1 MKLSI
6 DLIYII
12 LPFLLGMTTSFFCRP
27 NANNTMNS
35 TGKVKIPSNIFIII
49 WPILYLLIGISWYLS
64 NKKLN
69 NSNNTV
75 NSTSNLL
82 FWILNIFLCLWLI
95 VYGCMNNKN
104 LAFLILILCLMMSIL
119 CYTYVK
125 KQIKF
130 LLVPLIVWLIVALQ
144 ISY

>member
-27 NANNTMNS
+27 TTNNTINS

-64 NKKLN
+64 NKK
-69 NSNNTV
+69 SN

-95 VYGCMNNKN
+95 VYGCMNNKS

-119 CYTYVK
+119 CYTYVE

>member
-12 LPFLLGMTTSFFCRP
+12 LPFLLGMSTSFFCRP
-27 NANNTMNS
+27 NASNTMNS

-64 NKKLN
+64 YKK
-69 NSNNTV
+69 SS

-95 VYGCMNNKN
+95 VYGCMNNQN

-119 CYTYVK
+119 CYTYVE

>member
-64 NKKLN
+64 NKKSN

-95 VYGCMNNKN
+95 IYGCMNNKN

-119 CYTYVK
+119 CYTYVE